1 MPVVTTFKTD
11 WFRVIND
18 ITRSGIPLQKIA
30 RELDVSKS
38 AIIGWKQG
46 AAPNHHTG
54 EALIDFWCYVTQRL
68 RSELPAQVTSRRF
81 VYAWRSKRLA
91 P

>member
-1 MPVVTTFKTD
+1 MPVVATFKTD

-18 ITRSGIPLQKIA
+18 ITRSGIPLQEIA

-54 EALIDFWCYVTQRL
+54 ESLIDFWCYVTQRP
-68 RSELPAQVTSRRF
+68 RAELPAQVTSRRF
-81 VYAWRSKRLA
+81 VYAWRTKRL
-91 P
+91 PQ

>member
-1 MPVVTTFKTD
+1 MPVVATFKTD

-18 ITRSGIPLQKIA
+18 ITRSGIPLQEIA

-54 EALIDFWCYVTQRL
+54 EALIDFWL
-68 RSELPAQVTSRRF
+68 RHTAPTLELPAQVTSRRF
-81 VYAWRSKRLA
+81 VYAWRTKRV
-91 P
+91 

>member
-1 MPVVTTFKTD
+1 MPVVATFKTD

-18 ITRSGIPLQKIA
+18 ITRSGIPLQEIA

-46 AAPNHHTG
+46 APPG
-54 EALIDFWCYVTQRL
+54 LPPL
-68 RSELPAQVTSRRF
+68 RA
-81 VYAWRSKRLA
+81 A
-91 P
+91 